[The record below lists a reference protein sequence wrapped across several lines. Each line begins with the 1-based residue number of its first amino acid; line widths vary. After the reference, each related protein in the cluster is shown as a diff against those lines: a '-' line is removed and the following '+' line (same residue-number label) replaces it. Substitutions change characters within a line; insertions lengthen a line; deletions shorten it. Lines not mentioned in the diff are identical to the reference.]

1 MLSNATKFPLPI
13 NTPRLILQQPHLSQD
28 SIQEYFDSVTE
39 SMNEI
44 KLWLP
49 WAKYAPSL
57 NQISDYIKACNINW
71 VTKNNNNLGLP
82 LWIVS
87 KETGK
92 FLGNIVIWNIIWDIP
107 KFEFGYWLRTSQT
120 GKGYITEA
128 VNALTHYS
136 FTQLGANRVEIKCEI
151 QNTRAQLV
159 PKRLGFELEGVLRNA
174 TRTVA
179 SDELAD
185 VALFSRIDINNL
197 PKL

>member
-1 MLSNATKFPLPI
+1 MLSSATKFPLPI

-49 WAKYAPSL
+49 WAKYVPSL

-82 LWIVS
+82 LWIIS

-92 FLGNIVIWNIIWDIP
+92 FLGNIVIWNIVWDIP

-136 FTQLGANRVEIKCEI
+136 FTQLGVNRIEIKCEI
-151 QNTRAQLV
+151 QNARAQLV
-159 PKRLGFELEGVLRNA
+159 PKRLGFELEGTLRNA
-174 TRTVA
+174 TRAVA
-179 SDELAD
+179 SGELAD
-185 VALFSRIDINNL
+185 VVLFSRTDINNL